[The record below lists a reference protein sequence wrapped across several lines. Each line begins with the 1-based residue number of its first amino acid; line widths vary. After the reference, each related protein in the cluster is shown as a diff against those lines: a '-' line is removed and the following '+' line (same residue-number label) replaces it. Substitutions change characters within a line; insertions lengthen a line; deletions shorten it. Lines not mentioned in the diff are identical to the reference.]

1 MGIAARRYC
10 VRHELPFTTSY
21 HTRFPEYVP
30 ARVPIPKSLS
40 YAWLRRFHR
49 RAECVMVPTRAI
61 QEELQARR
69 FGNTVIWPRGVD
81 LERFRP
87 HGPRTLDQAVLA
99 AGHPVFAYVGRVAV
113 EKNLRAFLELELPGS
128 KWVIGDGPQLMELR
142 RAYPAVHFTGAVAHA
157 ALPAYYRSADVFVF
171 PSRTDTF
178 GLVLLEAMACGVP
191 VAAYP
196 VPGPLDVIGNSA
208 AGVLDA
214 DLRIAALGALRVSR
228 EVARAHALRFSWQHV
243 ANVFLSHLAPIGAER
258 GEKAALRV
266 ERAEQTQ

>member
-81 LERFRP
+81 VERVRP
-87 HGPRTLDQAVLA
+87 DGPRTIGQAVLA
-99 AGHPVFAYVGRVAV
+99 AGHPV
-113 EKNLRAFLELELPGS
+113 S
-128 KWVIGDGPQLMELR
+128 
-142 RAYPAVHFTGAVAHA
+142 
-157 ALPAYYRSADVFVF
+157 
-171 PSRTDTF
+171 
-178 GLVLLEAMACGVP
+178 
-191 VAAYP
+191 
-196 VPGPLDVIGNSA
+196 
-208 AGVLDA
+208 
-214 DLRIAALGALRVSR
+214 
-228 EVARAHALRFSWQHV
+228 
-243 ANVFLSHLAPIGAER
+243 
-258 GEKAALRV
+258 
-266 ERAEQTQ
+266 